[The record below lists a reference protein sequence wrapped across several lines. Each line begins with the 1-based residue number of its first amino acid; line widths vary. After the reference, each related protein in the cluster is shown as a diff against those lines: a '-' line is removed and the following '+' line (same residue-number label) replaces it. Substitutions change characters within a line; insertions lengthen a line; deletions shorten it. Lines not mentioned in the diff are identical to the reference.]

1 MTASP
6 KSAPVS
12 LRELQALVGGELVGP
27 ADATVTGIA
36 SLDLAGP
43 GDLTFLAAG
52 RGLKPI
58 HTALSGP
65 CWSLDACP
73 TFRPHN

>member
-43 GDLTFLAAG
+43 AISRSWLRDAG
-52 RGLKPI
+52 
-58 HTALSGP
+58 
-65 CWSLDACP
+65 
-73 TFRPHN
+73 